1 MIDKPEI
8 EKPTLVYLSTMNYR
22 YNHIDISRVHGK
34 YILVYCR
41 YSDSPNN
48 HRMFMVDISTE
59 FY

>member
-8 EKPTLVYLSTMNYR
+8 FTYSGFILSTMNYR
-22 YNHIDISRVHGK
+22 YYHIDISRVHGK
-34 YILVYCR
+34 HILVYCR

-48 HRMFMVDISTE
+48 HMMFMLDISTE